1 MKMNHTR
8 KIRIAITF
16 LLVVF
21 VFFTVTPFLAG
32 QLDNGKDTHKQWLE
46 FLIEYRRQKDEDFK
60 TSPTSPMAGNV
71 RLLVK
76 AGQKGQKVFIVR
88 KNRDFS
94 VSRQEVLG
102 TQLSLEDRKGQW
114 LWKKHAAGITCSA
127 GKKTIASGLLLP
139 EQCSFQ
145 VDEFLVKVYTS
156 KDGLVLLVFDPK
168 RPEIQHF
175 SHLYYFPPDPEFAV
189 PAVLKKY
196 PKITKVTMLTSQNLE
211 KTFYRYAAIKFKM
224 EGKELQLTAFK
235 FSLIGN
241 GEKSILFIPFADAT
255 SGKETYE
262 VGRFLEI
269 PEPKESN
276 LILDFNYSFNPLC
289 NYSPAYN
296 CPIPPLENTLD
307 VPIKAGEKTYPH

>member
-1 MKMNHTR
+1 MNHTR
-8 KIRIAITF
+8 KIRTAITF

-21 VFFTVTPFLAG
+21 VLFSVIPVLAG
-32 QLDNGKDTHKQWLE
+32 QQDNGKDPNKQWLE
-46 FLIEYRRQKDEDFK
+46 SLIEQRRQKDEDFK
-60 TSPTSPMAGNV
+60 TSPTSPMAGSV

-76 AGQKGQKVFIVR
+76 AGRKVFIVR
-88 KNRDFS
+88 ENRDFS
-94 VSRQEVLG
+94 VSRQEVPG

-114 LWKKHAAGITCSA
+114 LWKKHAVGVTCTA
-127 GKKTIASGLLLP
+127 GKKSIASGSPLP

-145 VDEFLVKVYTS
+145 VDEFLVKVYTT

-175 SHLYYFPPDPEFAV
+175 SHLYYFPPDREFAV
-189 PAVLKKY
+189 PAVLKKF
-196 PKITKVTMLTSQNLE
+196 PKITKVTMLTSQNLV
-211 KTFYRYAAIKFKM
+211 KTFYRCAAIRFKL
-224 EGKELQLTAFK
+224 EGKEQQLTAFK
-235 FSLIGN
+235 FSLAGDSESN
-241 GEKSILFIPFADAT
+241 ILFIPFADAT

-276 LILDFNYSFNPLC
+276 FILDFNYCFNPLC

-307 VPIKAGEKTYPH
+307 VPVKAGEKTYPH

>member
-1 MKMNHTR
+1 MKMNHPG
-8 KIRIAITF
+8 KIRITITF

-21 VFFTVTPFLAG
+21 VLFAVIPVLAG
-32 QLDNGKDTHKQWLE
+32 QQDNGKDTHKQWRE
-46 FLIEYRRQKDEDFK
+46 SLIEHRRQKDEDFK
-60 TSPTSPMAGNV
+60 TSPISPMAGRV

-76 AGQKGQKVFIVR
+76 AGQKVFIVR

-94 VSRQEVLG
+94 VSRQEVPG

-114 LWKKHAAGITCSA
+114 VWKKHAAGITCTAS
-127 GKKTIASGLLLP
+127 KKSIASGSMLP
-139 EQCSFQ
+139 EQCNFQ
-145 VDEFLVKVYTS
+145 VDEFLVKVYTT
-156 KDGLVLLVFDPK
+156 KDGLVLLVFDPM
-168 RPEIQHF
+168 RPEIQYF

-189 PAVLKKY
+189 PAVLIKF

-211 KTFYRYAAIKFKM
+211 KTFYRYAAIQFKLK
-224 EGKELQLTAFK
+224 EKELQLTAFK
-235 FSLIGN
+235 FSLAGDE
-241 GEKSILFIPFADAT
+241 GASILFLPFADAT

-276 LILDFNYSFNPLC
+276 FILDFNYCFNPLC

-296 CPIPPLENTLD
+296 CPIPPLENILD

>member
-1 MKMNHTR
+1 MNHTR
-8 KIRIAITF
+8 KIRTAITF
-16 LLVVF
+16 LSAVF
-21 VFFTVTPFLAG
+21 VLFAVIPVLAG
-32 QLDNGKDTHKQWLE
+32 QQDNGKEPHKQWLE
-46 FLIEYRRQKDEDFK
+46 SLIEHRRQMDEDFK
-60 TSPTSPMAGNV
+60 TSSTSPMAGSA

-76 AGQKGQKVFIVR
+76 AGRKVFIVR

-94 VSRQEVLG
+94 VSRQEVPG

-114 LWKKHAAGITCSA
+114 LWKKHAVGVTCTAGEKS
-127 GKKTIASGLLLP
+127 IASGSPLP
-139 EQCSFQ
+139 EQCNFQ
-145 VDEFLVKVYTS
+145 LDEFLVKVYIT

-175 SHLYYFPPDPEFAV
+175 SHLYYFPPDPGFAV
-189 PAVLKKY
+189 PAVLKKF
-196 PKITKVTMLTSQNLE
+196 PKITKVTMLTSRNLV
-211 KTFYRYAAIKFKM
+211 KTFYRYAAIRFKL
-224 EGKELQLTAFK
+224 EGKEQQLTAFK
-235 FSLIGN
+235 FSLAGDEGAN
-241 GEKSILFIPFADAT
+241 ILFIPFADAT

-276 LILDFNYSFNPLC
+276 FVLDFNYCFNPLC